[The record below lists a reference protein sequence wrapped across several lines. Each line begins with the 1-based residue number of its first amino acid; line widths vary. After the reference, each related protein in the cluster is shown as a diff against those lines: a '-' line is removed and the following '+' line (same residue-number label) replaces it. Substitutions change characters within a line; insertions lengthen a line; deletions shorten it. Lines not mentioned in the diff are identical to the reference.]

1 MAKYE
6 ASPTIAAEE
15 VVRAAL
21 EDDPQRLADLV
32 DSLTEEHNRWHEH
45 NLNLV
50 ASHNLISPRAMALMR
65 SNLIE
70 NASSGPIGARSH
82 TGTALLDRIETLL
95 VELAKKL
102 FGVTYVE
109 HRPPSGAL
117 ANGLFFFGALDPG
130 DRVMALSPKYGGHCT
145 YLGGSYPGVKGLN
158 ITDVPCYGDDYPE
171 VDLELLAEEVE
182 RAKPKWIVVG
192 SATLLFP
199 YPLREIAEIAG
210 RVEARILFDGA
221 HILGLAPN
229 GQFQDPPHEGA
240 AVMTG
245 STQKTL
251 GGPVGGLILMHDG
264 GVAERVTSRTSSF
277 ISSYN
282 NNRTAALAIT
292 LAELL
297 AFGKEYAQAVVSNAQ
312 TLARSL
318 DAEGFT
324 VAGKERGF
332 TQSHVVLVDLE
343 TTPHGT
349 ESVRLLEQAHISSSL
364 ADLPRTYP
372 RKSVLRLGSPACTK
386 RGMDVTEMTEVARLI
401 RRVILDGEDPKAV
414 GKDVADLASSVT
426 GVHYCF

>member
-1 MAKYE
+1 MAKYPE
-6 ASPTIAAEE
+6 SSAITAEE
-15 VVRAAL
+15 LERAAR
-21 EDDPQRLADLV
+21 EDDPRRLADLV
-32 DSLTEEHNRWHEH
+32 DLLTEEHNHWHDH
-45 NLNLV
+45 SLNLV
-50 ASHNLISPRAMALMR
+50 ASHNLISPKAMALMR
-65 SNLIE
+65 SDLIE
-70 NASSGPIGARSH
+70 NSSSGAIGARSH
-82 TGTALLDRIETLL
+82 TGTVLLDRIETLL

-102 FGVTYVE
+102 FGVPYVE

-130 DRVMALSPKYGGHCT
+130 DSVMALPMRYGGHYT
-145 YLGGSYPGVKGLN
+145 YLGGGYPDVQGLN

-182 RAKPKWIVVG
+182 RVKPRWVVVG

-210 RVEARILFDGA
+210 RVGASILYDGA

-229 GQFQDPPHEGA
+229 GQFQDPLHEGA

-251 GGPVGGLILMHDG
+251 GGPVGGLILMHDE
-264 GVAERVTSRTSSF
+264 GVAERVISRTSSL

-282 NNRTAALAIT
+282 NNRTAALAVT

-312 TLARSL
+312 MLARSL

-332 TQSHVVLVDLE
+332 TQSHLMLVDLDK
-343 TTPHGT
+343 TPHGP

-372 RKSVLRLGSPACTK
+372 RKSALRLGSPASTR
-386 RGMDVTEMTEVARLI
+386 RGMGEGEMTEVARFI
-401 RRVILDGEDPKAV
+401 RRVVLDGEDPAAV
-414 GKDVADLASSVT
+414 AKDVEELASSFT